1 MPGSLNKVQ
10 LIGRLARDP
19 ESRSFANGGKVCEL
33 RVATSDTWKDRATGE
48 KKEKSE
54 FHTVKVWNEG
64 TANFCERYLRKG
76 SEVYVEGSLETRKWQ
91 DQSGQDRYSTEIA
104 IRPYAGEIISLGG
117 RTDQNR
123 GDRNEPANGGG
134 FVGAGAPASPGFDA
148 DLDSDVPF

>member
-1 MPGSLNKVQ
+1 MSSVNKVI
-10 LIGRLARDP
+10 LIGKLGRDP

-33 RVATSDTWKDRATGE
+33 RVATSEKWSDRTTGE
-48 KKEKSE
+48 KKEKVE
-54 FHTVKVWNEG
+54 WNTVKVWNEA

-91 DQSGQDRYSTEIA
+91 GQDGGDRYSTEVA
-104 IRPYAGEIISLGG
+104 VRPYNGQVLQLGG

-123 GDRNEPANGGG
+123 GDRNEHANGGG
-134 FVGAGAPASPGFDA
+134 FAGAGAPASPGFDA